1 MERRKVR
8 GRYVVDANGRREAVV
23 LSLEDYER
31 ILEDLHDLAAVAERR
46 REGTVNLR
54 KMRGRLRKRTSRP
67 RAAD

>member
-31 ILEDLHDLAAVAERR
+31 ILEDLHDLASVAERR